1 MNIMRSEIEDIKE
14 TQIKIP
20 EMKNPLGLMG
30 LIADQI
36 LNKKRLLTMKT

>member
-1 MNIMRSEIEDIKE
+1 MFKKVEESMNIMRSEIEDIKE

-30 LIADQI
+30 LIAD
-36 LNKKRLLTMKT
+36 RSD